1 MKLSPKRILSIIAIS
16 ILLASLTIL
25 AVYLKNV
32 ADYKKAVKDISFGKI
47 EISNV
52 PDGVYLG
59 ECDVNFIYAKVK
71 VTVQSGRIT
80 DIDLLEHKN
89 ERGKSAEI
97 IIEKI
102 IENQI
107 INVDAISGATNSSV
121 VIEKAVANALADSE
135 SEKSE

>member
-1 MKLSPKRILSIIAIS
+1 MKLSPKRTLSFIAIAL
-16 ILLASLTIL
+16 LLAGL
-25 AVYLKNV
+25 AIMAIYLKNV

-47 EISNV
+47 EISSV

-71 VTVQSGRIT
+71 VTVQNEKIT
-80 DIDLLEHKN
+80 DIDLLKHKN

-102 IENQI
+102 IENQRI
-107 INVDAISGATNSSV
+107 DVDAISGATNSSV
-121 VIEKAVANALADSE
+121 VIEKAVENALADSRRF
-135 SEKSE
+135 